1 MAVKR
6 IAYICLEYWNFFCDN
21 FSVKFQHVWIPF
33 NLAYN
38 KDKLYKTLDYW
49 SIDMLNFDFLEKGL
63 GIVAPPYF
71 VNNFSRKMFLMLYSI
86 NWPNVIVWWPLLF
99 EILDNMRIAIVCFPG
114 CDVLNFEINPIF
126 LIKPFYYLTKM
137 LRQKFKYL
145 ENKKSF
151 WGEIKSNFHHF

>member
-1 MAVKR
+1 
-6 IAYICLEYWNFFCDN
+6 
-21 FSVKFQHVWIPF
+21 
-33 NLAYN
+33 
-38 KDKLYKTLDYW
+38 
-49 SIDMLNFDFLEKGL
+49 MLNFDFLEKGL

-151 WGEIKSNFHHF
+151 WGEIKSIYYHFWRAFNCQKLSQTWECTFRTGTGSFVLKWMYFQKTQ

>member
-1 MAVKR
+1 MAVKG
-6 IAYICLEYWNFFCDN
+6 IAYICLENWNFFCGN
-21 FSVKFQHVWIPF
+21 FPAKFQYVWIPF

-38 KDKLYKTLDYW
+38 KDKLYKTLGYW
-49 SIDMLNFDFLEKGL
+49 FIDMLNFDFLEKGL

-71 VNNFSRKMFLMLYSI
+71 VYNFSRKMFLMLYSI
-86 NWPNVIVWWPLLF
+86 NWPNAIVWWPLLF
-99 EILDNMRIAIVCFPG
+99 EILDTMCIAIVCFPG
-114 CDVLNFEINPIF
+114 CDILNFEINPIF